1 MIGLEFPDVSPII
14 FSIGPVAIRW
24 YSMAYLVGIIL
35 AWLLI
40 KRNIKKYDLP
50 LDSDKLE
57 DLVFYITLGIIIGG
71 RLGYVLFYGGN
82 SFWRNPVQI
91 LEVWKGGMSFH
102 GGVLGVIV
110 GAYLFA
116 RKIKYKFLGI
126 TDLVVLYAPIGIFC
140 GRLANFINDELWG
153 RVTDVAWAVRFP
165 NGGYLPRHP
174 SQLYEAFFEGIVIF
188 VLLNWLWR
196 YKYVRERNGFVSAL
210 FVLSYGI
217 FRVLMEQFREP
228 DEQLG
233 FFFGNI
239 TMGQI
244 LSLPLMIVG
253 LGVMIYLCHS
263 KKGSRLLK

>member
-1 MIGLEFPDVSPII
+1 M
-14 FSIGPVAIRW
+14 
-24 YSMAYLVGIIL
+24 
-35 AWLLI
+35 
-40 KRNIKKYDLP
+40 
-50 LDSDKLE
+50 
-57 DLVFYITLGIIIGG
+57 
-71 RLGYVLFYGGN
+71 
-82 SFWRNPVQI
+82 
-91 LEVWKGGMSFH
+91 
-102 GGVLGVIV
+102 
-110 GAYLFA
+110 
-116 RKIKYKFLGI
+116 
-126 TDLVVLYAPIGIFC
+126 
-140 GRLANFINDELWG
+140 
-153 RVTDVAWAVRFP
+153 AWAVRFP

-174 SQLYEAFFEGIVIF
+174 SQLYEAFFEGIIIF